1 MKESYLN
8 LVNTFKELD
17 LDDKKEEIL
26 KNLFELLKLLYLANK
41 KIDDFNTLLPV
52 LDSYRDDDEYYNQL
66 FTFIISL
73 KEETAKLIDAANL

>member
-73 KEETAKLIDAANL
+73 KEETAKLIDTANL